1 MKGGQNEEK
10 LDCTAYLS
18 SASTNECPTEKTD
31 KIDALCYELAP
42 PKHVPITPRFLYG
55 TTIKTSTTS
64 IPFVFLPIIANNAR
78 ARKHNC
84 MCSIDGHDR
93 KAQNNELR
101 SSHQV
106 CYEV

>member
-10 LDCTAYLS
+10 LDCTAKLS
-18 SASTNECPTEKTD
+18 SASTNEGPTEKTD
-31 KIDALCYELAP
+31 KIDASCYELAP

-78 ARKHNC
+78 ARR

-93 KAQNNELR
+93 KAQNNKLR